1 MEQTQYLEI
10 TSGRRNRNLNSLP
23 GFFEVPLSQ
32 SGQKQAIQALDP
44 VSLAASQ
51 LEWTSYA
58 FNIRQGTGYPSQLI
72 VTIEDITTSGSSTPS
87 IGNATSPTTYIV
99 NTTGTGA
106 SGSGALQIADDYY
119 VGAVAAVG
127 DGSTVATDRRRIINY
142 TYLGYDRAEFT
153 FDAIFSSA
161 ITAGTTNL
169 YIVDP
174 TNLNSSISPYF
185 FIPMSP
191 SVPNLYVNMVL
202 FNETTYQSRPVKGF
216 DKTTHLMSIVT
227 SGSKTSTTSEGPITS
242 WSETDLYSLRRQIPV
257 LSIASLDGDVANNAS
272 TRRSFNLSVSDADNI
287 NDTSQIVGAFL
298 EVKMPIDTSSTFLL
312 AAGGTTQVTFAYSPS
327 LDDQYYTGSSIRMIT
342 GACIGQ
348 ISTISNYVG
357 STFVAT
363 LNPGFTTAASAAD
376 AYEIILLQQSKRII
390 KYVDYRSSAVGGSTT
405 TVNFPITSSNGQPLY
420 TNNYYDNLFINVP
433 TRGGVRKISN
443 YTVVTDSSG
452 SVVSAIATID
462 SNGTNFSSAVV
473 SGDAFTITSGLIE
486 GGAGQFTYSISTQPA
501 YILQFS
507 YDNLFPFINA
517 HAQISNASQW
527 YEMELLNLILPNQI
541 LNCGFGGLITFYQYV
556 YVQLA
561 NARSGAN
568 TSNNIISNNSSA
580 VGMTFRATIDD
591 VPNPVNSTFIKI
603 DGDGM
608 TQIVKFDPQD
618 NLNFSVFLSNSSD
631 PNQRDLFKV
640 LPAEHYS
647 PLPPNPLIQISA
659 MFSLKKVILK
669 QDVIASS
676 R

>member
-44 VSLAASQ
+44 VSLASSQ
-51 LEWTSYA
+51 LEWTGYS
-58 FNIRQGTGYPSQLI
+58 FNISQGATDPSQLI
-72 VTIEDITTSGSSTPS
+72 VIIEDITTSGSTTPS
-87 IGNATSPTTYIV
+87 IGNASSPTTFIV
-99 NTTGTGA
+99 NTTGSGA

-127 DGSTVATDRRRIINY
+127 DGSTVASDRRRITNY
-142 TYLGYDRAEFT
+142 TYLGFDRAEFT
-153 FDAIFSSA
+153 FDANFSSS

-174 TNLNSSISPYF
+174 TTINSSISPYF

-216 DKTTHLMSIVT
+216 DKTTHLLSIIT
-227 SGSKTSTTSEGPITS
+227 SGSKTSTTTEGPITS
-242 WSETDLYSLRRQIPV
+242 WTETDLYSLRRQIPI
-257 LSIASLDGDVANNAS
+257 LFITSLDGDITNNAS
-272 TRRSFNLSVSDADNI
+272 TRRSFNLTTQDADSI
-287 NDTSQIVGAFL
+287 NDPTQIVGAFL
-298 EVKMPIDTSSTFLL
+298 EVKMINDTVTAFGLTG
-312 AAGGTTQVTFAYSPS
+312 GGTTQVTLDAASNT
-327 LDDQYYTGSSIRMIT
+327 DDQYYTGSSIRMIS

-348 ISTISNYVG
+348 ISTISNYDG
-357 STFVAT
+357 STLVAT
-363 LNPGFTTAASAAD
+363 LNPGFTTTASAAD
-376 AYEIILLQQSKRII
+376 AYELILLQQSKRII
-390 KYVDYRSSAVGGSTT
+390 KYVDYRSSAVGGSIN
-405 TVNFPITSSNGQPLY
+405 TVNFPITASNGQPLY

-433 TRGGVRKISN
+433 TRGGIRKISN
-443 YTVVTDSSG
+443 YTVLTDSTG
-452 SVVSAIATID
+452 SIVSAIATID
-462 SNGTNFSSAVV
+462 INGSDFTSAVV

-618 NLNFSVFLSNSSD
+618 NLAFSVFLSNSSD
-631 PNQRDLFKV
+631 PNQRDLFRV
-640 LPAEHYS
+640 LPSEHYS